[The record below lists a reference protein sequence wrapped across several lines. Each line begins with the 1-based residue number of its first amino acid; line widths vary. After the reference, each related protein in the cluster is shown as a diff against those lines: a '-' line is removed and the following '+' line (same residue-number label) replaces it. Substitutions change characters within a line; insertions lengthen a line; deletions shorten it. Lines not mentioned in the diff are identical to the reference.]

1 MTLFE
6 LRVWNYVNFDG
17 KVDRITS
24 VGKYVDGINHGIW
37 SFERLSPIPLTDNI
51 IEKFGGKYPLLKEG
65 VFQAF
70 NGKKG
75 TNKLWILNKD
85 LYGYFLSLFENKNEP
100 IIRVDTVHE
109 LQNAIYIITGK
120 DIDLEL

>member
-6 LRVWNYVNFDG
+6 LRIGNYLKFDG
-17 KVDRITS
+17 VIDQITS

-37 SFERLSPIPLTDNI
+37 SFERLSPIPLTDEI
-51 IEKFGGKYPLLKEG
+51 LEKFGGKYPLLKEG

-70 NGKKG
+70 VGKKG
-75 TNKLWILNKD
+75 TVTLWILNKD
-85 LYGYFLSLFENKNEP
+85 LYGYFLSLFEDKSEP

-109 LQNAIYIITGK
+109 LQNAIYVLTGE
-120 DIDLEL
+120 DIQLEL